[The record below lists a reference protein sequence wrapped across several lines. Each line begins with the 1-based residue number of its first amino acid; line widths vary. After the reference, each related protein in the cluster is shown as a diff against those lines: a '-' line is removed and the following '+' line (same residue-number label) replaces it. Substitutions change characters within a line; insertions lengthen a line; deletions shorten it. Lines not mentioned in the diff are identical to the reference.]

1 MSDPLRPH
9 GLKHTRLPCPSPTP
23 GACSISC
30 PSSLRRHPTISSSV
44 IPFSSSLQSSPS
56 SGPFLMS
63 QFFVSGDQNTGV
75 SASSSILNIRWKD
88 LGEAEAPILR
98 PYNAKSRLTGK
109 DPDTGNYWGQE
120 EKGMT
125 EDEMVGWHHWLNG
138 HEFEQTPGN
147 DEGQGIWTYCSPWG
161 HKELAPA

>member
-30 PSSLRRHPTISSSV
+30 PSSLRCHPTISSSV

-75 SASSSILNIRWKD
+75 SASSSILNI
-88 LGEAEAPILR
+88 
-98 PYNAKSRLTGK
+98 
-109 DPDTGNYWGQE
+109 
-120 EKGMT
+120 
-125 EDEMVGWHHWLNG
+125 HH
-138 HEFEQTPGN
+138 
-147 DEGQGIWTYCSPWG
+147 QGIWHIPLGFPLWLTGLISLQSKLEYGLPKTLDLLLSLRGIPSTFKTQESSSILKYIRQEIQIWV
-161 HKELAPA
+161 

>member
-75 SASSSILNIRWKD
+75 SASSSILNIHR
-88 LGEAEAPILR
+88 
-98 PYNAKSRLTGK
+98 
-109 DPDTGNYWGQE
+109 
-120 EKGMT
+120 
-125 EDEMVGWHHWLNG
+125 
-138 HEFEQTPGN
+138 
-147 DEGQGIWTYCSPWG
+147 QGIWHIPLGFPLWLTGLISLQSKLEYGLPKTLDLLLSLRGIPSTFKTQESSSILKYIRQEIQIWV
-161 HKELAPA
+161 